1 MKLSRFFK
9 IKLFKVILVWKI
21 NFNKLTRLVFDDV
34 TKNIQQT
41 LQKKLKV
48 PNQKDFINQYHIEE
62 KLCRKAVEYIHSIDT
77 SYSLVSIII
86 R

>member
-1 MKLSRFFK
+1 MSPK
-9 IKLFKVILVWKI
+9 
-21 NFNKLTRLVFDDV
+21 
-34 TKNIQQT
+34 IQQT